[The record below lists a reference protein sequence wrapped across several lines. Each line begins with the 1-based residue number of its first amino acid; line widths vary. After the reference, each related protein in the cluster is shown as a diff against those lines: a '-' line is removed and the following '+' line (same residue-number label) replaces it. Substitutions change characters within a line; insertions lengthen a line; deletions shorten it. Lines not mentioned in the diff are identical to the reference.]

1 MNKKSEKRVEDG
13 DRSVRETGEK
23 LKWETLGIED
33 EEDYE
38 EQEEEKQ
45 EEEE

>member
-33 EEDYE
+33 EE
-38 EQEEEKQ
+38 QEEEKQ

>member
-1 MNKKSEKRVEDG
+1 MNKKSEERVEDG

-33 EEDYE
+33 EE
-38 EQEEEKQ
+38 QEEEKQ